1 MHSAKENFKLNK
13 SSKINFHL
21 GTIDVINSKTYD
33 TILVNI
39 DKNVILKEAKAYSKK
54 LDLQGCI
61 YLSGF
66 YFSDEELIIKKIE
79 NLNLNLKEKKRKNT
93 WSLLIFEKYE

>member
-13 SSKINFHL
+13 SNKINFHL

-39 DKNVILKEAKAYSKK
+39 DKNVILKEAKSYSK
-54 LDLQGCI
+54 I
-61 YLSGF
+61 RFTEFVY
-66 YFSDEELIIKKIE
+66 
-79 NLNLNLKEKKRKNT
+79 T
-93 WSLLIFEKYE
+93 